1 MPAVDLV
8 AMAPRPAR
16 SAVMMP
22 DWRSYAVAV
31 STPVVPVMAPPVSF
45 TTPTVSAKVE
55 SRSSPPLTVTG
66 AVLTRWL
73 LAA

>member
-1 MPAVDLV
+1 MPAVDFV

-22 DWRSYAVAV
+22 ACRSYAVAV
-31 STPVVPVMAPPVSF
+31 STPVVPVMVPPVSL
-45 TTPTVSAKVE
+45 TVPTVSENVE

>member
-8 AMAPRPAR
+8 AMAPAPAR
-16 SAVMMP
+16 LAVMTP
-22 DWRSYAVAV
+22 AWRSYAVAV

-45 TTPTVSAKVE
+45 TAPTVSEKAVR
-55 SRSSPPLTVTG
+55 RSSPPFTVTG
-66 AVLTRWL
+66 AVFTRWL